1 VDPDDQPRTG
11 DTRTAGVGPGADA
24 PDELTPEELTSDEL
38 TPPGGWP
45 SIADYWPDA
54 PQRMGPPAD
63 MHEDP
68 AAAPTRIGAAWQE
81 PAVRAAVLG
90 RPATPRTARRAGRVL
105 GGAGLA
111 VLLLLGGG
119 FIAYRKVAQESRPE
133 GAPPAARPPVTVPA
147 APSGAMGPVTLL
159 PEPSPS
165 SPPPVTPSVRARKQE
180 PARPDKGTFTLVDDV
195 SDITVRTA
203 RLDSGIVQVAVPD
216 GSSAAP
222 RTTVDGGAVRLRV
235 DKKGRNSDL
244 VVRLDDRVSW
254 AIRLGGGA
262 RTMTVDLGG
271 ADVRSVAFEGGA
283 ARIDLTLPR
292 LDDTLPISLNGGV
305 NRWRI
310 TTQGR
315 VAVQVLARRG
325 GGDVVLYGR
334 DRGGLDRGDR
344 VRAGDGDGIDVTA
357 TAGFGSLT
365 VAGG

>member
-11 DTRTAGVGPGADA
+11 DTRTAGGDPGADA
-24 PDELTPEELTSDEL
+24 SDELTSDEL

-54 PQRMGPPAD
+54 PQRGGPPAD
-63 MHEDP
+63 VREDP
-68 AAAPTRIGAAWQE
+68 AAAPTRIGAAGQE

-90 RPATPRTARRAGRVL
+90 RPAAPRTARRTGRAL

-133 GAPPAARPPVTVPA
+133 GAPPAARPSVAVPA
-147 APSGAMGPVTLL
+147 VPSGAMGPVTLL

-165 SPPPVTPSVRARKQE
+165 SPARTTPSEHARKQV

-195 SDITVRTA
+195 SDITIRTA
-203 RLDSGIVQVAVPD
+203 RLDSGIVQVTAPD
-216 GSSAAP
+216 GSDAAP

-235 DKKGRNSDL
+235 DRRGRNADL

-254 AIRLGGGA
+254 AVRLGGGA
-262 RTMTVDLGG
+262 RSVTVDLGG

-292 LDDTLPISLNGGV
+292 LDDTLPIALSGGV

-315 VAVQVLARRG
+315 VAVQVVARRG
-325 GGDVVLYGR
+325 AGDVVLYGR

-344 VRAGDGDGIDVTA
+344 VRADGRDGIDVTA
-357 TAGFGSLT
+357 TAGFGSLR
-365 VAGG
+365 VVGD